1 MELASPRDGSDLR
14 EALESELE
22 KAFDD
27 KTVIDGVIA
36 ESGAQSEDFWRIR
49 ESIPEAQGHVGASI
63 KSDVSVPIS
72 SVAEFFKKAN
82 AVVTAVIPG
91 VRFASFGHI
100 GDGNLH
106 YNLTQPV
113 DMNNEDFM
121 ALWHDA
127 TDPMND
133 IVHNLNGSFSA
144 EHGVGQLKRNELER
158 YRSKV
163 EVEMMKSVKKALDP
177 KGIMNPKTLFNE

>member
-1 MELASPRDGSDLR
+1 
-14 EALESELE
+14 
-22 KAFDD
+22 
-27 KTVIDGVIA
+27 
-36 ESGAQSEDFWRIR
+36 
-49 ESIPEAQGHVGASI
+49 
-63 KSDVSVPIS
+63 
-72 SVAEFFKKAN
+72 
-82 AVVTAVIPG
+82 
-91 VRFASFGHI
+91 
-100 GDGNLH
+100 
-106 YNLTQPV
+106 
-113 DMNNEDFM
+113 M

>member
-1 MELASPRDGSDLR
+1 
-14 EALESELE
+14 
-22 KAFDD
+22 
-27 KTVIDGVIA
+27 
-36 ESGAQSEDFWRIR
+36 
-49 ESIPEAQGHVGASI
+49 
-63 KSDVSVPIS
+63 
-72 SVAEFFKKAN
+72 
-82 AVVTAVIPG
+82 
-91 VRFASFGHI
+91 
-100 GDGNLH
+100 
-106 YNLTQPV
+106 
-113 DMNNEDFM
+113 M

-133 IVHNLNGSFSA
+133 IVHSLNGSFSA